1 MKRKRSAFALFV
13 LLGVVI
19 LFNGCSTQLKN
30 RDFIIPKSHPAT
42 ALTIGWYVPVEVMKE
57 IVGPDFK
64 PKVVHEGDMTSVMLY
79 IVKSDEHV
87 MDGTNTGP
95 MKAAHLIIPVETLTK
110 VSTRDKI
117 KIENFLVCPVTIVDQ
132 SKKLGDKYNAFGF
145 PTYSGKITLDVKKS
159 GKKFNVD
166 ATIKT
171 VNGFIEIKG
180 MFDEKGKKHNL
191 TSAIFTP
198 KQGFHSYFYG
208 EESMRRIEN
217 GKGNLKLDGQN
228 IISAMQLN
236 KLPFFLKLD
245 RNVTW
250 AFDFVE

>member
-1 MKRKRSAFALFV
+1 MKGKKSVFALYA
-13 LLGVVI
+13 LLIVT
-19 LFNGCSTQLKN
+19 LLLNGCTTQLKN

-42 ALTIGWYVPVEVMKE
+42 ALTIGWYVPVKIIKE

-64 PKVVHEGDMTSVMLY
+64 PKVVHGDDMTSVMLY
-79 IVKSDEHV
+79 IVKSDEHI
-87 MDGTNTGP
+87 MHGTNTGP
-95 MKAAHLIIPVETLTK
+95 MKAAHLVIPVKMLSN
-110 VSTRDKI
+110 VSTKDKV
-117 KIENFLVCPVTIVDQ
+117 KIENFMVCPVTIVDQ
-132 SKKLGDKYNAFGF
+132 SKELGDKYNAFGF
-145 PTYSGKITLDVKKS
+145 PTFSGKITLDVKKS
-159 GKKFNVD
+159 GKKYNVD

-171 VNGFIEIKG
+171 VNGFIEIKA
-180 MFDEKGKKHNL
+180 MFDEKGKKQNL
-191 TSAIFTP
+191 TSAIFTT

-236 KLPFFLKLD
+236 KLPYFLILD

-250 AFDFVE
+250 AFDFIE